1 MVRSFLKADRVFPP
15 ANLRNINTYLIRFS
29 KKLKTESMKE
39 TKIFLRTC
47 VGDLIIFDMFRTGP
61 GIAFRL

>member
-29 KKLKTESMKE
+29 KLKTESMIE
-39 TKIFLRTC
+39 TKNFLRTC

>member
-15 ANLRNINTYLIRFS
+15 ANLRNINMYLIRFS
-29 KKLKTESMKE
+29 KLKTESMKE
-39 TKIFLRTC
+39 TKNFLRTC

>member
-1 MVRSFLKADRVFPP
+1 MVHSFLKADRVFPP

-29 KKLKTESMKE
+29 KLKTESMKE
-39 TKIFLRTC
+39 TKNFLGTC